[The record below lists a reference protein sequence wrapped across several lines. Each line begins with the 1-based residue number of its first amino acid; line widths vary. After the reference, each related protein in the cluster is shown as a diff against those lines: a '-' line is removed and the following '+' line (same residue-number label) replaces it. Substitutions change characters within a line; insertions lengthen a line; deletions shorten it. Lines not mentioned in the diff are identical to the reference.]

1 MIGFKFENN
10 KLVIEHWEISSIYR
24 SSGYIVEA
32 VLKKFGRDRIEAI
45 KNYISGILGL
55 NHEQVSEI
63 GYRKYA
69 IVFSSQGSLKRAK
82 EMLKDK
88 GITLYNLKEFFET
101 YVKPIINEQVKKKK
115 TLPDSHWLLNML
127 YKLKEEGIM
136 NNS

>member
-1 MIGFKFENN
+1 
-10 KLVIEHWEISSIYR
+10 
-24 SSGYIVEA
+24 
-32 VLKKFGRDRIEAI
+32 
-45 KNYISGILGL
+45 
-55 NHEQVSEI
+55 
-63 GYRKYA
+63 
-69 IVFSSQGSLKRAK
+69 
-82 EMLKDK
+82 MLKDK